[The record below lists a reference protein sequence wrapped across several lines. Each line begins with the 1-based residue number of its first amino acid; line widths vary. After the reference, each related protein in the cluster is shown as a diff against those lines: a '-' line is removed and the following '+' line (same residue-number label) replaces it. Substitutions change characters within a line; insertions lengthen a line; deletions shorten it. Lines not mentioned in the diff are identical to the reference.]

1 MGLSLCYLILLFK
14 FINAYHHEIVPVGE
28 QLIVADRDL
37 VPDDDLNV
45 HVAVAE
51 LPLISALPLTYD
63 QEESEILYPLLA
75 DSAFAVLPSYENV
88 AVTLVVYNYFPRGS

>member
-1 MGLSLCYLILLFK
+1 MIKSVH
-14 FINAYHHEIVPVGE
+14 AYHHEIVPVGE

-51 LPLISALPLTYD
+51 LPLQLELPLTND
-63 QEESEILYPLLA
+63 QELFSIE
-75 DSAFAVLPSYENV
+75 
-88 AVTLVVYNYFPRGS
+88 

>member
-14 FINAYHHEIVPVGE
+14 FIQAYYHEIVPVGE

-51 LPLISALPLTYD
+51 LPLQLELPLTND
-63 QEESEILYPLLA
+63 HELFSIFQGS
-75 DSAFAVLPSYENV
+75 FV
-88 AVTLVVYNYFPRGS
+88 AG